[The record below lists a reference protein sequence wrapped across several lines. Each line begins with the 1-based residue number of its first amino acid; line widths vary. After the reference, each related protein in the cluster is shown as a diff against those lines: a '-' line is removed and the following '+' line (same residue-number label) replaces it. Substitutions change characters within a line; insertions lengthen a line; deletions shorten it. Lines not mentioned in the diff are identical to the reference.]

1 MGQPGAW
8 GGVTAGLRVSR
19 PVLVARLLE
28 LEAAGALTTAHV
40 RAGAQVG
47 GVNVRTVW
55 RWLDAARTEG
65 RVEHRPRARLEL
77 SDQMWEALAQAGGN
91 VAALHRHLK
100 AAGGEVPS
108 LASLHRA
115 VRRDLQ
121 AGRILPDRAVARRER
136 EEQQTRQALAD
147 LALAGPRE
155 AGAAKVAALRLPRL
169 VPEATGSLQVGENGA
184 LAGVALPAGAQLVR
198 TSLVRAVAEAVGQ
211 AMATQGAVC
220 VFGNPGRGKTA
231 AVRMALSEVPPGW
244 KVTWVPVPV
253 RPSVAGMRRAV
264 FDALA
269 LAGRFPH
276 TSALADAAVAGA
288 LGEARVL
295 VVDEAQRLPVPCLE
309 YLQSLWDHPGTRIT
323 LVLCGAGSE
332 RALSRLP
339 QLASRVVAWQEV
351 PRLTGA
357 EVATVVTGFHPLW
370 RTVPAPDLTWIDRS
384 CAHGTFRTWAALTAH
399 LQNAL
404 LATADASID
413 RALLRRLFQRV
424 APPL

>member
-1 MGQPGAW
+1 M
-8 GGVTAGLRVSR
+8 
-19 PVLVARLLE
+19 LVARLLE

-65 RVEHRPRARLEL
+65 RVERRPRARLEL

-121 AGRILPDRAVARRER
+121 VGRVLPDRAVARRER

-147 LALAGPRE
+147 LALAGPSE

-169 VPEATGSLQVGENGA
+169 VPEATGSLPVGENGA
-184 LAGVALPAGAQLVR
+184 VAGVALSAGAQLVR
-198 TSLVRAVAEAVGQ
+198 TSSVRAVAEAVGQ
-211 AMATQGAVC
+211 AMAAQGAVC
-220 VFGNPGRGKTA
+220 VFGNPGRGKTV
-231 AVRMALSEVPPGW
+231 AVRMVLSAVPPGW

-276 TSALADAAVAGA
+276 TSALADAAVTDA
-288 LGEARVL
+288 LSEARVL

-309 YLQSLWDHPGTRIT
+309 YLQSLWDHPDTRIT
-323 LVLCGAGSE
+323 LVRGGQRAGAVPAAAAGITDRRVAGSSTLG
-332 RALSRLP
+332 RSGSGDRGDRLP
-339 QLASRVVAWQEV
+339 SAVAHRTGPGPDVDRPVVRVWHV
-351 PRLTGA
+351 PHMGRFDGA
-357 EVATVVTGFHPLW
+357 
-370 RTVPAPDLTWIDRS
+370 PAERS
-384 CAHGTFRTWAALTAH
+384 AHH
-399 LQNAL
+399 H
-404 LATADASID
+404 
-413 RALLRRLFQRV
+413 
-424 APPL
+424 

>member
-1 MGQPGAW
+1 M
-8 GGVTAGLRVSR
+8 
-19 PVLVARLLE
+19 LVARLLE
-28 LEAAGALTTAHV
+28 LEAAGALTLAHV

-65 RVEHRPRARLEL
+65 RVERRPRARLEL
-77 SDQMWEALAQAGGN
+77 SDQAWEVLAQAGGN

-108 LASLHRA
+108 LASLHRV

-121 AGRILPDRAVARRER
+121 AGRVLPDRAVARRER

-147 LALAGPRE
+147 LALAGPSE
-155 AGAAKVAALRLPRL
+155 AGAAKVAARRLPRL
-169 VPEATGSLQVGENGA
+169 APEATGSLPVGENGA
-184 LAGVALPAGAQLVR
+184 LAGVAALPAGAQLVR
-198 TSLVRAVAEAVGQ
+198 TSSVRSVAEAVGQ

-220 VFGNPGRGKTA
+220 VFGDPGRGKTA
-231 AVRMALSEVPPGW
+231 AVRMALHAVPPGW
-244 KVTWVPVPV
+244 KVTWVPVAV

-276 TSALADAAVAGA
+276 TSALADAAVTGA
-288 LGEARVL
+288 LSEARVL

-309 YLQSLWDHPGTRIT
+309 YLQGLWDHPGTRIT

-339 QLASRVVAWQEV
+339 QLASRIGAWQEV

-404 LATADASID
+404 LTTADASID
-413 RALLRRLFQRV
+413 RALLRRLFKRV

>member
-1 MGQPGAW
+1 M
-8 GGVTAGLRVSR
+8 
-19 PVLVARLLE
+19 LVARLLE
-28 LEAAGALTTAHV
+28 LDAAGALTAAHV

-65 RVEHRPRARLEL
+65 RVERRPRARLEL
-77 SDQMWEALAQAGGN
+77 SDQAWEVLAQAGGN

-100 AAGGEVPS
+100 EAGGEVPS
-108 LASLHRA
+108 LASLHRV
-115 VRRDLQ
+115 VRRDVE
-121 AGRILPDRAVARRER
+121 AGRVLPDRTVARRER
-136 EEQQTRQALAD
+136 DEQQTRQALAD
-147 LALAGPRE
+147 LALSGVRE
-155 AGAAKVAALRLPRL
+155 GDAETASALPPPRL
-169 VPEATGSLQVGENGA
+169 VPEAAGGLSVGVSGA
-184 LAGVALPAGAQLVR
+184 LAGVVLPAGAQLVR
-198 TSLVRAVAEAVGQ
+198 TSSVRSVAEAVGQ
-211 AMATQGAVC
+211 AMAVQGAVC
-220 VFGNPGRGKTA
+220 VFGDAGRGKTA
-231 AVRMALSEVPPGW
+231 AVRMALGEVPPGW
-244 KVTWVPVPV
+244 RVTWVPVPV

-269 LAGRFPH
+269 LPGRFPH
-276 TSALADAAVAGA
+276 TSALADAAVTGA
-288 LGEARVL
+288 LSEARVL

-309 YLQSLWDHPGTRIT
+309 YLQSLWDHPSTRIT

-339 QLASRVVAWQEV
+339 QLASRIGAWQEV

-404 LATADASID
+404 LTIADASID
-413 RALLRRLFQRV
+413 RALLRRLFKRV

>member
-1 MGQPGAW
+1 M
-8 GGVTAGLRVSR
+8 
-19 PVLVARLLE
+19 LVARLLE
-28 LEAAGALTTAHV
+28 LDAAGALATAHV
-40 RAGAQVG
+40 RAGAQVA
-47 GVNVRTVW
+47 GVSVRTVW
-55 RWLDAARTEG
+55 RWLDAARTDG
-65 RVEHRPRARLEL
+65 RVERRPRSRLEL
-77 SDQMWEALAQAGGN
+77 SDQAWEVLAQAGGN
-91 VAALHRHLK
+91 VAVLHRHLK
-100 AAGGEVPS
+100 EAAGEVPS
-108 LASLHRA
+108 LASLYRVVH
-115 VRRDLQ
+115 RDLQ
-121 AGRILPDRAVARRER
+121 AGRVLPDRAVVRRER
-136 EEQQTRQALAD
+136 EERRTRQALAD

-155 AGAAKVAALRLPRL
+155 GGAAEVAARRPPRSKSTAASA
-169 VPEATGSLQVGENGA
+169 VPVGES
-184 LAGVALPAGAQLVR
+184 GVLVGVVLPAGARLVR
-198 TSLVRAVAEAVGQ
+198 TSSVRAVAEAVGQ
-211 AMATQGAVC
+211 AMAVQGAVC
-220 VFGNPGRGKTA
+220 VFGDPGRGKTV
-231 AVRMALSEVPPGW
+231 AVRMALHEVPPGW

-269 LAGRFPH
+269 LPGRFPH
-276 TSALADAAVAGA
+276 TSALVDAAVAGA

-309 YLQSLWDHPGTRIT
+309 YLQSLWDHPDTRVT

-339 QLASRVVAWQEV
+339 QLASRIGAWQEV

-370 RTVPAPDLTWIDRS
+370 RTVPAPDLRWIDQS

-404 LATADASID
+404 LTTAEAATD

>member
-1 MGQPGAW
+1 M
-8 GGVTAGLRVSR
+8 VSR

-65 RVEHRPRARLEL
+65 RVERRPRARLEL
-77 SDQMWEALAQAGGN
+77 SDQAWEVLAQAGGN
-91 VAALHRHLK
+91 VSVLHRHLK
-100 AAGGEVPS
+100 DAGGEVPS
-108 LASLHRA
+108 LASLYRV
-115 VRRDLQ
+115 VRRDLE
-121 AGRILPDRAVARRER
+121 AGRVLPDRVVVRRER
-136 EEQQTRQALAD
+136 EEQRTRQALAD

-155 AGAAKVAALRLPRL
+155 GGAAKAAARRPPHPVPAEAFAVLP
-169 VPEATGSLQVGENGA
+169 SGESGA
-184 LAGVALPAGAQLVR
+184 AAGVALPAGAQLVG
-198 TSLVRAVAEAVGQ
+198 TSSVRAVAEAVGQ
-211 AMATQGAVC
+211 AMAAQGAVC
-220 VFGNPGRGKTA
+220 VFGDPGRGKTA
-231 AVRMALSEVPPGW
+231 AVRMALHEVPPGW
-244 KVTWVPVPV
+244 RVTWVPVPV
-253 RPSVAGMRRAV
+253 RPSVSGMRRAV

-269 LAGRFPH
+269 LPGRFPH
-276 TSALADAAVAGA
+276 TSARADAAVAGA

-339 QLASRVVAWQEV
+339 QLASRVGAWQEV

-357 EVATVVTGFHPLW
+357 EVASVVTGFHPLW
-370 RTVPAPDLTWIDRS
+370 GTVPARDLEWIDRS
-384 CAHGTFRTWAALTAH
+384 CARGTFRTWAALTTH

-404 LATADASID
+404 LTTADASVD
-413 RALLRRLFQRV
+413 RALLGRLFQRV

>member
-1 MGQPGAW
+1 M
-8 GGVTAGLRVSR
+8 SR
-19 PVLVARLLE
+19 SVLVARLLE
-28 LEAAGALTTAHV
+28 LDAAEALTTAHV

-65 RVEHRPRARLEL
+65 RVERRPRARLEL
-77 SDQMWEALAQAGGN
+77 SDQMWKVLAQAGGN

-108 LASLHRA
+108 LASLHRV

-121 AGRILPDRAVARRER
+121 AGRVLPDRAVVRRER

-147 LALAGPRE
+147 LALAGPGE
-155 AGAAKVAALRLPRL
+155 AGAAKVAARRLPRL
-169 VPEATGSLQVGENGA
+169 APETTGFLLVGESGA
-184 LAGVALPAGAQLVR
+184 LTGVALPTGARLVR
-198 TSLVRAVAEAVGQ
+198 TSSVRAVAEAVRQ

-220 VFGNPGRGKTA
+220 VFGDPGRGKTA
-231 AVRMALSEVPPGW
+231 AVRMALGEVPLGW

-264 FDALA
+264 FDALG
-269 LAGRFPH
+269 LEGRFPH
-276 TSALADAAVAGA
+276 TSALADAAVAEA

-295 VVDEAQRLPVPCLE
+295 VVDEAQRLSVSCLE

-323 LVLCGAGSE
+323 LVLVGAGSE
-332 RALSRLP
+332 RALARLP
-339 QLASRVVAWQEV
+339 QLASRIGAWQEV

-404 LATADASID
+404 LITADASID
-413 RALLRRLFQRV
+413 RALLRRLFKRV